1 MSHLVKEV
9 PLAGFLH
16 TRLSGHLLGGG
27 PTPAQVLALLE
38 GEKKKKMSPRV
49 ILVCPEGL
57 KTGIFFKH
65 PAKDLATGLALQR
78 MRILNSTLV
87 NGP

>member
-1 MSHLVKEV
+1 
-9 PLAGFLH
+9 
-16 TRLSGHLLGGG
+16 
-27 PTPAQVLALLE
+27 
-38 GEKKKKMSPRV
+38 MSPRV
-49 ILVCPEGL
+49 ILVCLEGL